1 MVDQHLYCY
10 IQKMMHICHV
20 EIKAD
25 IYFTYSTRPPKVSS
39 LKDGVSK
46 TVTGN
51 MVKQLHPCIVFAVR
65 KIGCTMHSYERIF
78 SDAKTL
84 QA

>member
-20 EIKAD
+20 EIKTD
-25 IYFTYSTRPPKVSS
+25 IYFTYSTRSPKVSS

-46 TVTGN
+46 IVTGN
-51 MVKQLHPCIVFAVR
+51 MVKQL
-65 KIGCTMHSYERIF
+65 
-78 SDAKTL
+78 
-84 QA
+84 

>member
-1 MVDQHLYCY
+1 MVDWHLYCY
-10 IQKMMHICHV
+10 IQKTMHICRV

-25 IYFTYSTRPPKVSS
+25 IYFTYSTRSPKVSS

-46 TVTGN
+46 IVTGN

-65 KIGCTMHSYERIF
+65 KI
-78 SDAKTL
+78 
-84 QA
+84 